1 MRIFLSEIFAAG
13 LLLLLSGP
21 YEGKGEHGVKDVKIG
36 VLLPMTGY
44 WPIGKTSASAIT
56 IAVDKI
62 NKDPTLLLG
71 YNISFMW
78 NDSMCLAAE
87 GLNQAVEFRISGVD
101 AIIGDGCDII
111 CEPAAILAASWN
123 LPMISWGC
131 ESSKLSEK
139 SIYQTFAR
147 TVGSFSKMGG
157 LFMSVLGYFKWKSI
171 GIIASTESIWQL
183 AMSGLMKVFLEND
196 INIRYIHTL
205 NPGHVLVTEREEY
218 KSMLALAKETARIFI
233 MLCYGG
239 DMRALMLYAYDLG
252 MLNGD
257 YAFLTV
263 NLLPSAAIGNNT
275 FMGNDGRDA
284 EAALAFRGILSIH
297 VREPTTD
304 LWRLFTKDVRQKMND
319 YPFHIQLDDQ
329 EKVEVYAGAIYD
341 AIYLYAIALNETL
354 AAGGDKKDGR
364 AIVHRMLNKEFEGAS
379 GTVRI
384 DESGDRDPDYSLKY
398 YVNGSFQNIADY
410 NHSTGGFNLR
420 DVRVIWAGG
429 RTNPPLDKPKCG
441 WENELCIEQDRHGS
455 CLVG

>member
-1 MRIFLSEIFAAG
+1 MRIRFSVIFVAGLYLFLSSAH
-13 LLLLLSGP
+13 
-21 YEGKGEHGVKDVKIG
+21 EGEENVKEVKIG

-62 NKDPTLLLG
+62 NRDPTLLLG
-71 YNISFMW
+71 YNMSFVW

-183 AMSGLMKVFLEND
+183 AMSGLMKVFLENEID
-196 INIRYIHTL
+196 IRYIHTL

-218 KSMLALAKETARIFI
+218 KSMLALAKETARSKYITIYIARFSCF
-233 MLCYGG
+233 CYTANCNN
-239 DMRALMLYAYDLG
+239 RR
-252 MLNGD
+252 NV
-257 YAFLTV
+257 V
-263 NLLPSAAIGNNT
+263 N
-275 FMGNDGRDA
+275 
-284 EAALAFRGILSIH
+284 
-297 VREPTTD
+297 
-304 LWRLFTKDVRQKMND
+304 
-319 YPFHIQLDDQ
+319 
-329 EKVEVYAGAIYD
+329 
-341 AIYLYAIALNETL
+341 
-354 AAGGDKKDGR
+354 
-364 AIVHRMLNKEFEGAS
+364 
-379 GTVRI
+379 
-384 DESGDRDPDYSLKY
+384 
-398 YVNGSFQNIADY
+398 
-410 NHSTGGFNLR
+410 STAR
-420 DVRVIWAGG
+420 
-429 RTNPPLDKPKCG
+429 
-441 WENELCIEQDRHGS
+441 
-455 CLVG
+455 

>member
-1 MRIFLSEIFAAG
+1 MLPTIPAVNSKMKIRLSEIFSAG
-13 LLLLLSGP
+13 LFLFLSGP
-21 YEGKGEHGVKDVKIG
+21 YVGVSTPSENVKVKIG

-71 YNISFMW
+71 YNMSFLW

-196 INIRYIHTL
+196 VDIRYIHTL

-218 KSMLALAKETARIFI
+218 KSMLALAKETARSKLTFTN
-233 MLCYGG
+233 LPKT
-239 DMRALMLYAYDLG
+239 LLFTPDL
-252 MLNGD
+252 
-257 YAFLTV
+257 
-263 NLLPSAAIGNNT
+263 NL
-275 FMGNDGRDA
+275 
-284 EAALAFRGILSIH
+284 
-297 VREPTTD
+297 V
-304 LWRLFTKDVRQKMND
+304 LFTKK
-319 YPFHIQLDDQ
+319 
-329 EKVEVYAGAIYD
+329 
-341 AIYLYAIALNETL
+341 
-354 AAGGDKKDGR
+354 AAFMV
-364 AIVHRMLNKEFEGAS
+364 IV
-379 GTVRI
+379 
-384 DESGDRDPDYSLKY
+384 DRS
-398 YVNGSFQNIADY
+398 VTF
-410 NHSTGGFNLR
+410 
-420 DVRVIWAGG
+420 
-429 RTNPPLDKPKCG
+429 
-441 WENELCIEQDRHGS
+441 LCFFFF
-455 CLVG
+455 

>member
-1 MRIFLSEIFAAG
+1 MRIRFSVIFVAGLYLFLSSAH
-13 LLLLLSGP
+13 
-21 YEGKGEHGVKDVKIG
+21 EGEENVKEVKIG

-62 NKDPTLLLG
+62 NRDPTLLLG
-71 YNISFMW
+71 YNMSFVW

-183 AMSGLMKVFLEND
+183 AMSGLMKVFLENEID
-196 INIRYIHTL
+196 IRYIHTL

-218 KSMLALAKETARIFI
+218 KSMLALAKETARSYLFTAVFI

-239 DMRALMLYAYDLG
+239 DMRALMLFAHDLG

-275 FMGNDGRDA
+275 FMGMTA
-284 EAALAFRGILSIH
+284 EMLR
-297 VREPTTD
+297 PP
-304 LWRLFTKDVRQKMND
+304 WRS
-319 YPFHIQLDDQ
+319 
-329 EKVEVYAGAIYD
+329 
-341 AIYLYAIALNETL
+341 
-354 AAGGDKKDGR
+354 
-364 AIVHRMLNKEFEGAS
+364 EGS
-379 GTVRI
+379 
-384 DESGDRDPDYSLKY
+384 
-398 YVNGSFQNIADY
+398 
-410 NHSTGGFNLR
+410 
-420 DVRVIWAGG
+420 
-429 RTNPPLDKPKCG
+429 
-441 WENELCIEQDRHGS
+441 
-455 CLVG
+455 